1 MLSSRVRLFATLL
14 AIGTTLAPALAD
26 AQGRSKRSD
35 DACSPDFRRLCKQFD
50 QKGNM
55 VILECFKA
63 HKERLSAP
71 CRNYLLEVGA
81 LN

>member
-14 AIGTTLAPALAD
+14 AIGVTVAPSLGV
-26 AQGRSKRSD
+26 AQGRTKRSD

-50 QKGNM
+50 QKGDR
-55 VILECFKA
+55 VILQCFKQ
-63 HKERLSAP
+63 HQSRLSAP
-71 CRNYLLEVGA
+71 CLKFLTEVGA